1 MSQSKKSSPTQ
12 LELPLRE
19 EAIQLRPA
27 KKIRGAHPPRRMIKG
42 EARRRKD
49 PPILSRDG
57 LVRVLIEAAADLLLR
72 RITSERAE
80 EIRRAVDRI
89 MTLFDRVDASPEL
102 MPVLKRQLDGLE
114 SLMRETRAI
123 KARKGR

>member
-1 MSQSKKSSPTQ
+1 MSQSTKSGPTQ

-19 EAIQLRPA
+19 EAVRLQA
-27 KKIRGAHPPRRMIKG
+27 ATKIRGAHPPLRMIKG

-49 PPILSRDG
+49 RAILSRDG
-57 LVRVLIEAAADLLLR
+57 VVRVLIEAAADLLLR

-80 EIRRAVDRI
+80 EIRGAVDRI

-123 KARKGR
+123 KERKGR